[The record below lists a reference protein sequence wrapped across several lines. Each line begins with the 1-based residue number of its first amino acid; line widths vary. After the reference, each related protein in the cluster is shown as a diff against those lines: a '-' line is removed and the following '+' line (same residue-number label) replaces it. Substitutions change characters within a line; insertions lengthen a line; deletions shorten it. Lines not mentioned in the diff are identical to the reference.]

1 MNPTT
6 WHHPAA
12 RMAGRAGGAGTLG
25 AAAAAAVLAATN
37 TVTGDMAISASQA
50 QNHRTPRCRSIE
62 SGCTVQPGGR
72 ERSPC
77 AD

>member
-12 RMAGRAGGAGTLG
+12 GMAGRASGVGMLS

-37 TVTGDMAISASQA
+37 TVTGDMAISAS
-50 QNHRTPRCRSIE
+50 
-62 SGCTVQPGGR
+62 
-72 ERSPC
+72 
-77 AD
+77 

>member
-12 RMAGRAGGAGTLG
+12 RMAGRACGAGMLG

-37 TVTGDMAISASQA
+37 TVTGDMAIVAS
-50 QNHRTPRCRSIE
+50 
-62 SGCTVQPGGR
+62 
-72 ERSPC
+72 
-77 AD
+77 